1 MTSQEQTRRRRWG
14 LMLGFGAAVAVAA
27 TFGSIA
33 YVEQIRSAEYQRRE
47 ITERVCER
55 QDQVIAV
62 LRVLVSDERERLAFP
77 EGNPGLVRSNYLVR
91 RQIDRILASPCD
103 HHQGER

>member
-1 MTSQEQTRRRRWG
+1 MTAPEDVRRRRFVAMAVSA
-14 LMLGFGAAVAVAA
+14 LAVVGATVV
-27 TFGSIA
+27 GSLAYSEHVRGIA
-33 YVEQIRSAEYQRRE
+33 NDRQE

-77 EGNPGLVRSNYLVR
+77 EGNPGLTRSNYLVR

-103 HHQGER
+103 HHEGE

>member
-1 MTSQEQTRRRRWG
+1 MTAPEGTRRRRI
-14 LMLGFGAAVAVAA
+14 MAMGAAALAVAVA
-27 TFGSIA
+27 TVVGSFSYAEHVRGIA
-33 YVEQIRSAEYQRRE
+33 DERRE

-77 EGNPGLVRSNYLVR
+77 EGNPWLTRSNYLVR
-91 RQIDRILASPCD
+91 RQIDRILASPCEYR
-103 HHQGER
+103 QGEK